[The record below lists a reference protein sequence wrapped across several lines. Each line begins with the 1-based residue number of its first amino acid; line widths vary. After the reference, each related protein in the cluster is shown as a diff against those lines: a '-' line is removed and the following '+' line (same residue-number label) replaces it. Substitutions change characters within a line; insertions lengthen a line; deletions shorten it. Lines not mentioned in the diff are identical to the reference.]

1 MKKKLL
7 ATVLTAALAFG
18 AITGCGSQKTE
29 ETAATD
35 SNAAT
40 TTSETTAS
48 TQEAEVAKDGE
59 TRVVK
64 LGLTGVIYEDIWN
77 PIKEKL
83 AGEGIDLQYVQFSDF
98 SLPNA
103 ALDAGEIDINAF
115 QHHAYFN
122 NDTVKNGYDLTAIG
136 DTFGQC
142 FKADFSKIKI
152 LDFIVVLFA
161 FLFVDIFDTLGTLI
175 GVSTKAGM
183 LDENEKLP
191 NIKPALLADAIA
203 TSAGAIIGTSTTT
216 TYVESSA
223 GVGAGARTGLASVVT
238 AVLFLLAIFFAPI
251 FTAIPGFATAPALIF
266 VGFLML
272 SSVVDIDF
280 NDLTEAVPAYMTIL
294 AMPFAYSIAE
304 GISLGVISYVVINVI
319 CGKAKKVTPLMYVL
333 AVLFVCKYIFL

>member
-7 ATVLTAALAFG
+7 ATVLTAALALG
-18 AITGCGSQKTE
+18 VITGCGSQKTE

-48 TQEAEVAKDGE
+48 TQEAEAAKDGE

-122 NDTVKNGYDLTAIG
+122 NDTEKNGYDLTAIG
-136 DTFGQC
+136 DTFIIAMNIYSDQIQSIDELKDGDTVAIPDDASNGGRAL
-142 FKADFSKIKI
+142 K
-152 LDFIVVLFA
+152 VLESA
-161 FLFVDIFDTLGTLI
+161 GIIEIDPNAGANPTVSDITNYKVQVDITELGA
-175 GVSTKAGM
+175 STIPSVIPDFTIAVVNGNYA
-183 LDENEKLP
+183 LDYGIDP
-191 NIKPALLADAIA
+191 
-203 TSAGAIIGTSTTT
+203 ST
-216 TYVESSA
+216 
-223 GVGAGARTGLASVVT
+223 
-238 AVLFLLAIFFAPI
+238 AIFKESEYDDDSYFCLIAVKSENADDPVYQEIVKLFQSEETKQI
-251 FTAIPGFATAPALIF
+251 FEDKFGGYF
-266 VGFLML
+266 
-272 SSVVDIDF
+272 
-280 NDLTEAVPAYMTIL
+280 VPAW
-294 AMPFAYSIAE
+294 E
-304 GISLGVISYVVINVI
+304 
-319 CGKAKKVTPLMYVL
+319 AKTK
-333 AVLFVCKYIFL
+333 

>member
-48 TQEAEVAKDGE
+48 TQEAEAAKDGE

-122 NDTVKNGYDLTAIG
+122 NDTEKNGYDLTAIG
-136 DTFGQC
+136 DTFIIAMNIYSDQIQSIDELKDGDTVAIPDDASNGGRAL
-142 FKADFSKIKI
+142 K
-152 LDFIVVLFA
+152 VLESA
-161 FLFVDIFDTLGTLI
+161 GIIEIDPDAGANPTVSDITNYKVQVDITELGA
-175 GVSTKAGM
+175 STIPSGIPDFTIAVVNGNYA
-183 LDENEKLP
+183 LDYGIDP
-191 NIKPALLADAIA
+191 
-203 TSAGAIIGTSTTT
+203 ST
-216 TYVESSA
+216 
-223 GVGAGARTGLASVVT
+223 
-238 AVLFLLAIFFAPI
+238 AIFKESEYDDDSYFCLIAVKSGNADDPVYQEIVKLFQSEETKQI
-251 FTAIPGFATAPALIF
+251 FEDKFGGYF
-266 VGFLML
+266 
-272 SSVVDIDF
+272 
-280 NDLTEAVPAYMTIL
+280 VPAW
-294 AMPFAYSIAE
+294 E
-304 GISLGVISYVVINVI
+304 
-319 CGKAKKVTPLMYVL
+319 AKTK
-333 AVLFVCKYIFL
+333 

>member
-35 SNAAT
+35 SNSAT

-48 TQEAEVAKDGE
+48 TQEAEAAKDGE

-122 NDTVKNGYDLTAIG
+122 NDTEKNGYDLTAIG
-136 DTFGQC
+136 DTFIIAMNIYSDQIQAIDELKDGDTVAIPDDASNGGRAL
-142 FKADFSKIKI
+142 K
-152 LDFIVVLFA
+152 VLESA
-161 FLFVDIFDTLGTLI
+161 GIIEIDPDAGANPTVSDITNYKVQVDITELGA
-175 GVSTKAGM
+175 STIPSVIPDFTIAVVNGNYA
-183 LDENEKLP
+183 LDYGIDP
-191 NIKPALLADAIA
+191 
-203 TSAGAIIGTSTTT
+203 ST
-216 TYVESSA
+216 
-223 GVGAGARTGLASVVT
+223 
-238 AVLFLLAIFFAPI
+238 AIFKESEYDDDSYFCLIAVKSGNADDPVYQEIVKLFQSEETKQI
-251 FTAIPGFATAPALIF
+251 FEDKFGGYF
-266 VGFLML
+266 
-272 SSVVDIDF
+272 
-280 NDLTEAVPAYMTIL
+280 VPAW
-294 AMPFAYSIAE
+294 E
-304 GISLGVISYVVINVI
+304 
-319 CGKAKKVTPLMYVL
+319 AKTK
-333 AVLFVCKYIFL
+333 

>member
-35 SNAAT
+35 SNSAT

-48 TQEAEVAKDGE
+48 TQEAEAAKDGE

-122 NDTVKNGYDLTAIG
+122 NDTEKNGYDLTAIG
-136 DTFGQC
+136 DTFIIAMNIYSDQIQSIDELKDGDTVAIPDDASNGGRAL
-142 FKADFSKIKI
+142 K
-152 LDFIVVLFA
+152 VLESA
-161 FLFVDIFDTLGTLI
+161 GIIEIDPDAGANPTVSDITNYKVQVDITELGASTIPSVIPDFTIAVVNGNYALDYGIDPSTAIFKESEYDDDSYFCLI
-175 GVSTKAGM
+175 AVRSEDKDDPVYQRIVEAFQSESTKQVFQDVFKG
-183 LDENEKLP
+183 
-191 NIKPALLADAIA
+191 
-203 TSAGAIIGTSTTT
+203 
-216 TYVESSA
+216 
-223 GVGAGARTGLASVVT
+223 
-238 AVLFLLAIFFAPI
+238 FF
-251 FTAIPGFATAPALIF
+251 
-266 VGFLML
+266 
-272 SSVVDIDF
+272 
-280 NDLTEAVPAYMTIL
+280 VPAW
-294 AMPFAYSIAE
+294 E
-304 GISLGVISYVVINVI
+304 
-319 CGKAKKVTPLMYVL
+319 
-333 AVLFVCKYIFL
+333 

>member
-35 SNAAT
+35 SNSAT

-48 TQEAEVAKDGE
+48 TQEAEAAKDGE

-122 NDTVKNGYDLTAIG
+122 NDTEKNGYDLTAICDTFIIAMKIYSDQIQSIDELKDG
-136 DTFGQC
+136 DTVAIPDDASNGGRAL
-142 FKADFSKIKI
+142 K
-152 LDFIVVLFA
+152 VLESA
-161 FLFVDIFDTLGTLI
+161 GIIEIDPDAGANPTVSDITNYKVQVDITELGA
-175 GVSTKAGM
+175 STIPSVIPDFTIAVVNGNYA
-183 LDENEKLP
+183 LDYGIDP
-191 NIKPALLADAIA
+191 
-203 TSAGAIIGTSTTT
+203 ST
-216 TYVESSA
+216 
-223 GVGAGARTGLASVVT
+223 
-238 AVLFLLAIFFAPI
+238 AIFKESEYDDDSYFCLIAVKSGNADDPVYQEIVKLFQSEETKQI
-251 FTAIPGFATAPALIF
+251 FENKFGGYF
-266 VGFLML
+266 
-272 SSVVDIDF
+272 
-280 NDLTEAVPAYMTIL
+280 VPAW
-294 AMPFAYSIAE
+294 E
-304 GISLGVISYVVINVI
+304 
-319 CGKAKKVTPLMYVL
+319 AKTK
-333 AVLFVCKYIFL
+333 

>member
-48 TQEAEVAKDGE
+48 TREAEAAKDGE

-122 NDTVKNGYDLTAIG
+122 NDTEKNGYDLTAIG
-136 DTFGQC
+136 DTFIIAMNIYSDQIQSIDELKDGDTVAIPDDASNGGRAL
-142 FKADFSKIKI
+142 K
-152 LDFIVVLFA
+152 VLESA
-161 FLFVDIFDTLGTLI
+161 GIIEIDPDAGANPTVSDITNYKVQVDITELGA
-175 GVSTKAGM
+175 STIPSVIPDFTIAVVNGNYA
-183 LDENEKLP
+183 LDYGIDP
-191 NIKPALLADAIA
+191 
-203 TSAGAIIGTSTTT
+203 ST
-216 TYVESSA
+216 
-223 GVGAGARTGLASVVT
+223 
-238 AVLFLLAIFFAPI
+238 AIFKESEYDDDSYFCLIAVKSGNADDPVYQEIVKLFQSEETKQI
-251 FTAIPGFATAPALIF
+251 FEDKFGGYF
-266 VGFLML
+266 
-272 SSVVDIDF
+272 
-280 NDLTEAVPAYMTIL
+280 VPAW
-294 AMPFAYSIAE
+294 E
-304 GISLGVISYVVINVI
+304 
-319 CGKAKKVTPLMYVL
+319 AKTK
-333 AVLFVCKYIFL
+333 

>member
-48 TQEAEVAKDGE
+48 TREAEAAKDGE

-64 LGLTGVIYEDIWN
+64 LGLTGIIYEDIWN

-115 QHHAYFN
+115 QHHSYFN
-122 NDTVKNGYDLTAIG
+122 NDTEKNGYDLTAIG
-136 DTFGQC
+136 DTFIIAMNIYSDQIQSIDELNDGDTVAIPDDASNGGRAL
-142 FKADFSKIKI
+142 K
-152 LDFIVVLFA
+152 VLESA
-161 FLFVDIFDTLGTLI
+161 GIIEIDPDAGANPTVSDITNYKVQVDITELGA
-175 GVSTKAGM
+175 STIPSVIPDFTIAVVNGNYA
-183 LDENEKLP
+183 LDYGIDP
-191 NIKPALLADAIA
+191 
-203 TSAGAIIGTSTTT
+203 ST
-216 TYVESSA
+216 
-223 GVGAGARTGLASVVT
+223 
-238 AVLFLLAIFFAPI
+238 AIFKESEYDDDSYFCLIAVKSGNADDPVYQEIVKLFQSEETKQI
-251 FTAIPGFATAPALIF
+251 FEDKFGGYF
-266 VGFLML
+266 
-272 SSVVDIDF
+272 
-280 NDLTEAVPAYMTIL
+280 VPAW
-294 AMPFAYSIAE
+294 E
-304 GISLGVISYVVINVI
+304 
-319 CGKAKKVTPLMYVL
+319 AKTK
-333 AVLFVCKYIFL
+333 

>member
-7 ATVLTAALAFG
+7 ATVLTAALALG

-35 SNAAT
+35 SNSAT

-48 TQEAEVAKDGE
+48 TQEAEAAKDGE

-122 NDTVKNGYDLTAIG
+122 NDTEKNGYDLTAIG
-136 DTFGQC
+136 DTFIIAMNIYSDQIQSIDELKDGDTVAIPDDASNGGRAL
-142 FKADFSKIKI
+142 K
-152 LDFIVVLFA
+152 VLESA
-161 FLFVDIFDTLGTLI
+161 GIIEIDPDAGANPTVSDITNYKVQVDITELGA
-175 GVSTKAGM
+175 STIPSVIPDFTIAVVNGNYA
-183 LDENEKLP
+183 LDYGIDP
-191 NIKPALLADAIA
+191 
-203 TSAGAIIGTSTTT
+203 ST
-216 TYVESSA
+216 
-223 GVGAGARTGLASVVT
+223 
-238 AVLFLLAIFFAPI
+238 AIFKKSEYDDDSYFCLIAVKSGNADDPVYQEIVKLFQSEETKQI
-251 FTAIPGFATAPALIF
+251 FEDKFGGYF
-266 VGFLML
+266 
-272 SSVVDIDF
+272 
-280 NDLTEAVPAYMTIL
+280 VPAW
-294 AMPFAYSIAE
+294 E
-304 GISLGVISYVVINVI
+304 
-319 CGKAKKVTPLMYVL
+319 AKTK
-333 AVLFVCKYIFL
+333 

>member
-7 ATVLTAALAFG
+7 ATVLTAALALG

-40 TTSETTAS
+40 TTSETIAS
-48 TQEAEVAKDGE
+48 TQEAEAAKDGE

-122 NDTVKNGYDLTAIG
+122 NDTEKNGYDLTAIG
-136 DTFGQC
+136 DTFIIAMNIYSDQIQSIDELKDGDTVAIPDDASNGGRAL
-142 FKADFSKIKI
+142 K
-152 LDFIVVLFA
+152 VLESA
-161 FLFVDIFDTLGTLI
+161 GIIEIDPDAGANPTVSDITNYKVQVDITELGA
-175 GVSTKAGM
+175 STIPSVIPDFTIAVVNGNYA
-183 LDENEKLP
+183 LDYGIDP
-191 NIKPALLADAIA
+191 
-203 TSAGAIIGTSTTT
+203 ST
-216 TYVESSA
+216 
-223 GVGAGARTGLASVVT
+223 
-238 AVLFLLAIFFAPI
+238 AIFKESEYDDDSYFCLIAVKSGNADDPVYQEIVKLLQSEETKQI
-251 FTAIPGFATAPALIF
+251 FEDKFGGYF
-266 VGFLML
+266 
-272 SSVVDIDF
+272 
-280 NDLTEAVPAYMTIL
+280 VPAW
-294 AMPFAYSIAE
+294 E
-304 GISLGVISYVVINVI
+304 
-319 CGKAKKVTPLMYVL
+319 AKTK
-333 AVLFVCKYIFL
+333 

>member
-7 ATVLTAALAFG
+7 ATVLTAALALG
-18 AITGCGSQKTE
+18 VITGCGSQKTE

-48 TQEAEVAKDGE
+48 TQEAEAAKDGE

-122 NDTVKNGYDLTAIG
+122 NDTEKNGYDLTAIG
-136 DTFGQC
+136 DTFIIAMNIYSDQIQSIDELKDGDTVAIPDDASNGGRAL
-142 FKADFSKIKI
+142 K
-152 LDFIVVLFA
+152 VLESA
-161 FLFVDIFDTLGTLI
+161 GIIEIDPDAGANPTVSDITNYKVQVDITELGA
-175 GVSTKAGM
+175 STIPSVIPDFTIAVVNGNYA
-183 LDENEKLP
+183 LDYGIDP
-191 NIKPALLADAIA
+191 
-203 TSAGAIIGTSTTT
+203 ST
-216 TYVESSA
+216 
-223 GVGAGARTGLASVVT
+223 
-238 AVLFLLAIFFAPI
+238 AIFKESEYDDDSYFCLIAVKSGNADDPVYQEIVKLFQSKETKKI
-251 FTAIPGFATAPALIF
+251 FEDKFGGYF
-266 VGFLML
+266 
-272 SSVVDIDF
+272 
-280 NDLTEAVPAYMTIL
+280 VPAW
-294 AMPFAYSIAE
+294 E
-304 GISLGVISYVVINVI
+304 
-319 CGKAKKVTPLMYVL
+319 AKTK
-333 AVLFVCKYIFL
+333 

>member
-7 ATVLTAALAFG
+7 ATVLTVALALG
-18 AITGCGSQKTE
+18 VITGCGSQKTE

-48 TQEAEVAKDGE
+48 TQEAESAKDGE

-122 NDTVKNGYDLTAIG
+122 NDTEKNGYDLTAIG
-136 DTFGQC
+136 DTFIIAMNIYSDQIQSIDELKDGDTVAIPDDASNGGRAL
-142 FKADFSKIKI
+142 K
-152 LDFIVVLFA
+152 VLESA
-161 FLFVDIFDTLGTLI
+161 GIIEIDPNAGANPTVSDITNYKVQVDITELGA
-175 GVSTKAGM
+175 STIPSVIPDFTIAVVNGNYA
-183 LDENEKLP
+183 LDYGIDP
-191 NIKPALLADAIA
+191 
-203 TSAGAIIGTSTTT
+203 ST
-216 TYVESSA
+216 
-223 GVGAGARTGLASVVT
+223 
-238 AVLFLLAIFFAPI
+238 AIFKESEYDDDSYFCLIAVKSGNADDPVYQEIVKLFQSEETKQI
-251 FTAIPGFATAPALIF
+251 FEDKFGGYF
-266 VGFLML
+266 
-272 SSVVDIDF
+272 
-280 NDLTEAVPAYMTIL
+280 VPAW
-294 AMPFAYSIAE
+294 E
-304 GISLGVISYVVINVI
+304 
-319 CGKAKKVTPLMYVL
+319 AKTK
-333 AVLFVCKYIFL
+333 

>member
-7 ATVLTAALAFG
+7 ATVLTAALALG

-48 TQEAEVAKDGE
+48 TQEAEAAKDGE

-122 NDTVKNGYDLTAIG
+122 NDTEKNGYDLTAIG
-136 DTFGQC
+136 DTFIIAMNIYSDQIQSIDELKDGDTVAIPDDASNGGRAL
-142 FKADFSKIKI
+142 K
-152 LDFIVVLFA
+152 VLESA
-161 FLFVDIFDTLGTLI
+161 GIIEIDPDAGANPTVSDITNYKVQVDITELGA
-175 GVSTKAGM
+175 STIPSVIPDFTIAVVNGNYA
-183 LDENEKLP
+183 LDYGIDP
-191 NIKPALLADAIA
+191 
-203 TSAGAIIGTSTTT
+203 ST
-216 TYVESSA
+216 
-223 GVGAGARTGLASVVT
+223 
-238 AVLFLLAIFFAPI
+238 AIFKESEYDDDSYFCLIAVKSGNADEPVYQEIVKLFQSEETKQI
-251 FTAIPGFATAPALIF
+251 FEDKFGGYF
-266 VGFLML
+266 
-272 SSVVDIDF
+272 
-280 NDLTEAVPAYMTIL
+280 VPAW
-294 AMPFAYSIAE
+294 E
-304 GISLGVISYVVINVI
+304 
-319 CGKAKKVTPLMYVL
+319 AKTK
-333 AVLFVCKYIFL
+333 

>member
-7 ATVLTAALAFG
+7 ATVLTAALALG
-18 AITGCGSQKTE
+18 VITGCGSQKTE

-48 TQEAEVAKDGE
+48 TQEAEAAKDGE

-122 NDTVKNGYDLTAIG
+122 NDTEKNGYDLTAIG
-136 DTFGQC
+136 DTFIIAMNIYSDQIQSIDELKDGDTVAIPDDASNGGRAL
-142 FKADFSKIKI
+142 K
-152 LDFIVVLFA
+152 VLESA
-161 FLFVDIFDTLGTLI
+161 GIIEIDPNAGANPTVSDITNYKVQVDITELGA
-175 GVSTKAGM
+175 STIPSVIPDFTVAVVNGNYA
-183 LDENEKLP
+183 LDYGIDP
-191 NIKPALLADAIA
+191 
-203 TSAGAIIGTSTTT
+203 ST
-216 TYVESSA
+216 
-223 GVGAGARTGLASVVT
+223 
-238 AVLFLLAIFFAPI
+238 AIFKESEYDDDSYFCLIAVKSGNADDPVYQEIVKLFQSEETKQI
-251 FTAIPGFATAPALIF
+251 FEDKFGGYF
-266 VGFLML
+266 
-272 SSVVDIDF
+272 
-280 NDLTEAVPAYMTIL
+280 VPAW
-294 AMPFAYSIAE
+294 E
-304 GISLGVISYVVINVI
+304 
-319 CGKAKKVTPLMYVL
+319 AKTK
-333 AVLFVCKYIFL
+333 

>member
-7 ATVLTAALAFG
+7 ATVLTAALALG

-35 SNAAT
+35 SSAAT

-48 TQEAEVAKDGE
+48 TQEAEAAKDGE

-122 NDTVKNGYDLTAIG
+122 NDTEKNGYDLTAIG
-136 DTFGQC
+136 DTFIIAMNIYSDQIQSIDELKDGDTVAIPDDASNGGRAL
-142 FKADFSKIKI
+142 K
-152 LDFIVVLFA
+152 VLESA
-161 FLFVDIFDTLGTLI
+161 GIIEIDPDAGANPTVSDIINYKVQVDITELGA
-175 GVSTKAGM
+175 STIPSVIPDFTIAVVNGNYA
-183 LDENEKLP
+183 LDYGIDP
-191 NIKPALLADAIA
+191 
-203 TSAGAIIGTSTTT
+203 ST
-216 TYVESSA
+216 
-223 GVGAGARTGLASVVT
+223 
-238 AVLFLLAIFFAPI
+238 AIFKESEYDDDSYFCLIAVKSGNADDPVYQEIVKLFQSEETKQI
-251 FTAIPGFATAPALIF
+251 FEDKFGGYF
-266 VGFLML
+266 
-272 SSVVDIDF
+272 
-280 NDLTEAVPAYMTIL
+280 VPAW
-294 AMPFAYSIAE
+294 E
-304 GISLGVISYVVINVI
+304 
-319 CGKAKKVTPLMYVL
+319 AKTK
-333 AVLFVCKYIFL
+333 

>member
-7 ATVLTAALAFG
+7 ATVLTAALALG

-48 TQEAEVAKDGE
+48 TQEAEAAKDGE

-122 NDTVKNGYDLTAIG
+122 NDTEKNGYDLTAIG
-136 DTFGQC
+136 DTFIISMNIYSDQIQSIDELKDGDTVAIPDDASNGGRAL
-142 FKADFSKIKI
+142 K
-152 LDFIVVLFA
+152 VLESA
-161 FLFVDIFDTLGTLI
+161 GIIEIDPDAGANPTVSDITNYKVQVDITELGA
-175 GVSTKAGM
+175 STIPSVIPDFTIAVVNGNYA
-183 LDENEKLP
+183 LDYGIDP
-191 NIKPALLADAIA
+191 
-203 TSAGAIIGTSTTT
+203 ST
-216 TYVESSA
+216 
-223 GVGAGARTGLASVVT
+223 
-238 AVLFLLAIFFAPI
+238 AIFKESEYDDDSYFCLIAVKSGNADDPVYQEIVKLFQSEETKQI
-251 FTAIPGFATAPALIF
+251 FEDKFGGYF
-266 VGFLML
+266 
-272 SSVVDIDF
+272 
-280 NDLTEAVPAYMTIL
+280 VPAW
-294 AMPFAYSIAE
+294 E
-304 GISLGVISYVVINVI
+304 
-319 CGKAKKVTPLMYVL
+319 AKTK
-333 AVLFVCKYIFL
+333 

>member
-48 TQEAEVAKDGE
+48 TQEAEAAKDGE

-122 NDTVKNGYDLTAIG
+122 NDTEKNGYGLTAIG
-136 DTFGQC
+136 DTFIIAMNIYSDQIQSIDELKDGDTVAIPDDASNGGRAL
-142 FKADFSKIKI
+142 K
-152 LDFIVVLFA
+152 VLESA
-161 FLFVDIFDTLGTLI
+161 GIIEIDPDAGANPTVSDITNYKVQVDITELGA
-175 GVSTKAGM
+175 STIPSVIPDFTIAVVNGNYA
-183 LDENEKLP
+183 LDYGIDP
-191 NIKPALLADAIA
+191 
-203 TSAGAIIGTSTTT
+203 ST
-216 TYVESSA
+216 
-223 GVGAGARTGLASVVT
+223 
-238 AVLFLLAIFFAPI
+238 AIFKESEYDDDSYFCLIAVKSGNADDPVYQEIVKLFQSEETKQI
-251 FTAIPGFATAPALIF
+251 FEDKFGGYF
-266 VGFLML
+266 
-272 SSVVDIDF
+272 
-280 NDLTEAVPAYMTIL
+280 VPAW
-294 AMPFAYSIAE
+294 E
-304 GISLGVISYVVINVI
+304 
-319 CGKAKKVTPLMYVL
+319 AKTK
-333 AVLFVCKYIFL
+333 

>member
-35 SNAAT
+35 SSAAT

-48 TQEAEVAKDGE
+48 TQEAEAAKDGE

-122 NDTVKNGYDLTAIG
+122 NDTEKNGYDLTAIG
-136 DTFGQC
+136 DTFIIAMNIYSDQIQSIDELKDGDTVAIPDDASNGGRAL
-142 FKADFSKIKI
+142 K
-152 LDFIVVLFA
+152 VLESA
-161 FLFVDIFDTLGTLI
+161 GIIEIDPNAGANPTVSDITNYKVQVDITELGA
-175 GVSTKAGM
+175 STIPSVIPDFTIAVVNGNYA
-183 LDENEKLP
+183 LDYGIDP
-191 NIKPALLADAIA
+191 
-203 TSAGAIIGTSTTT
+203 ST
-216 TYVESSA
+216 
-223 GVGAGARTGLASVVT
+223 
-238 AVLFLLAIFFAPI
+238 AIFKESEYDDDSYFCLIAVKSENADDPVYQEIVKLFQSEETKQI
-251 FTAIPGFATAPALIF
+251 FEDKFGGYF
-266 VGFLML
+266 
-272 SSVVDIDF
+272 
-280 NDLTEAVPAYMTIL
+280 VPAW
-294 AMPFAYSIAE
+294 E
-304 GISLGVISYVVINVI
+304 
-319 CGKAKKVTPLMYVL
+319 AKTK
-333 AVLFVCKYIFL
+333 

>member
-7 ATVLTAALAFG
+7 ATVLTAALALG

-48 TQEAEVAKDGE
+48 TQEAEAAKDGE

-122 NDTVKNGYDLTAIG
+122 NDTEKNGYDLTAIG
-136 DTFGQC
+136 DTFIIAMNIYSDQIQSIDELKDGDTVAIPDDASNGGRAL
-142 FKADFSKIKI
+142 K
-152 LDFIVVLFA
+152 VLESA
-161 FLFVDIFDTLGTLI
+161 GIIEIDPDAGANPTVSDITNYKVQVDITELGA
-175 GVSTKAGM
+175 STIPSVIPDFTIAVVNGNYA
-183 LDENEKLP
+183 LDYGIDP
-191 NIKPALLADAIA
+191 
-203 TSAGAIIGTSTTT
+203 ST
-216 TYVESSA
+216 
-223 GVGAGARTGLASVVT
+223 
-238 AVLFLLAIFFAPI
+238 AIFKESEYDDDSYFCLIAVKSGNAYDPVYQEIVKLFQSEETKQI
-251 FTAIPGFATAPALIF
+251 FEDKFGGYF
-266 VGFLML
+266 
-272 SSVVDIDF
+272 
-280 NDLTEAVPAYMTIL
+280 VPAW
-294 AMPFAYSIAE
+294 E
-304 GISLGVISYVVINVI
+304 
-319 CGKAKKVTPLMYVL
+319 AKTK
-333 AVLFVCKYIFL
+333 